1 MPTYAELSAQVE
13 PNRRRLAAQDRP
25 RIAVCI
31 DTSSIAVGAIETL
44 ANIRAAVE
52 SAGLDV
58 DVDQV
63 GGNGMSFAYP
73 VVEVSAPGG
82 QRILYQH
89 VRAEDASEFVQS
101 VLVRREAMNQW
112 TLGAVEGTADG
123 VSPMSDQPWY
133 ALQDRRLMGE
143 MGLADPEKVDDY
155 VARGAYSGLA
165 RALSMTQ
172 EEVIAEV
179 SGSKV
184 GGRGG
189 SFFPVGRKWD
199 FLRTSPTNPKAIVC
213 NADEGDG
220 GAWVNR
226 MTIENDPHALIE
238 GMAIAGYAAGAVRG
252 YIYIREEYPLGF
264 ERISK
269 AVEQA
274 EARGLIGP
282 SVLGTETAF
291 DLKVVRGAGS
301 YVCGEESGLIASIED
316 GRGMP
321 KIRPPFPA
329 ASGVFGQ
336 GSNVNNVQ
344 SYHTAGWV
352 MRHGVEK
359 YVEVGTERNPGT
371 MMFTISGSVSRI
383 GCFELPMGT
392 TVRQLFE
399 VCGGGAPNG
408 HAFKALQPGGPLLGI
423 MPDWSLDLGMEP
435 ENFREKGMGSL
446 GGGGFVML
454 DDHDCIVDLCA
465 QYELFLEDE
474 SCGRCTTCHG
484 GTQRATEILRRI
496 QRGGG
501 RESDIGKIR
510 LLSATLRYSNCFHGQ
525 FATTV
530 IANALDWFAD
540 EVNEHIHQRRC
551 RSQKCAGLIKYVA
564 DREAASQP
572 EHAAALA
579 RANEVCINA
588 VTGASDG
595 ACLDCFVCHEL
606 LPDVVTIHDR
616 FEPNVGPAPELISV
630 QPAER

>member
-1 MPTYAELSAQVE
+1 MPNYAELSAQVE
-13 PNRRRLAAQDRP
+13 PNRRRLAAEDRP

-31 DTSSIAVGAIETL
+31 DTSSIAVGALETL
-44 ANIRAAVE
+44 ANIRGAVQA
-52 SAGLDV
+52 AGLDV

-63 GGNGMSFAYP
+63 GGNGMSFANP
-73 VVEVSAPGG
+73 VVEVAAPGG

-89 VRAEDASEFVQS
+89 VKPADAAEFVQA
-101 VLVRREAMNQW
+101 VLVRREASNQW
-112 TLGAVEGTADG
+112 TLGAVGGSADG
-123 VSPMSDQPWY
+123 VPPMSDQPWY
-133 ALQDRRLMGE
+133 ALQDRRLMAE
-143 MGLADPEKVDDY
+143 MGLADPENVDDY

-274 EARGLIGP
+274 EARGIIGP

-329 ASGVFGQ
+329 ASGVYGQ

-352 MRHGVEK
+352 MRHGVEE

-371 MMFTISGSVSRI
+371 MMFTISGSVSRV

-465 QYELFLEDE
+465 QYEWFLEDE

-551 RSQKCAGLIKYVA
+551 RAQKCAGLIKYEA
-564 DREAASQP
+564 NRAAASQP
-572 EHAAALA
+572 EHADAMA

-606 LPDVVTIHDR
+606 LPDVVTIQDR
-616 FEPNVGPAPELISV
+616 FEANVGPAPELISV